1 MLDLNFVRDNLPV
14 VEEKLRQ
21 RGMDPAA
28 VLKDFSEV
36 DAQRRHAISA
46 AETMKAQR
54 NKASE
59 EIAKAKK
66 AGQDASAAMA
76 QTKELREQIQALE
89 AKSNGLDTRLR
100 AILAG
105 IPNLPHA
112 SVPVG
117 HTADDNVEV
126 RRLGTAPKFDFAP
139 KPHWDLGPELGILDL
154 ERAVKLTGARFAV
167 YWDLGAKLERALANF
182 MLDLHTR
189 SHGYTE
195 VLPPYLVNSVSM
207 YGTGQLPKFASDLF
221 RVPSGFEAVPNAVPM
236 PGDLVR
242 ATGLTGEF
250 RIESVDSDGL
260 VTLRES
266 VTGIVESVRP
276 PRSALLFQK
285 DFWLIPTA
293 EVPVTNLYRDEV
305 LDSAR
310 LPVSLTAYTPCFRS
324 EAGSY
329 GKDVRGIIR
338 QHQFQ
343 KVELVKFSRPENSY
357 DEHEKLTRDAE
368 EVLQKLGLH
377 YRVMALCT
385 GDMGAAAAKTYDI
398 EVWLPGQQLFR
409 EISSCSNFEAYQAR
423 RANIR
428 YRPEG
433 KNKTEFVHTLNG
445 SGLAVGRTWVAIVE
459 NYQQADGSVVI
470 PDVLRPYIG
479 AEKITARKF

>member
-1 MLDLNFVRDNLPV
+1 MLDLNFVRENLPL

-21 RGMDPAA
+21 RGMVPAA
-28 VLKDFSEV
+28 VLKDFREV
-36 DAQRRHAISA
+36 DTLRRQAITE
-46 AETMKAQR
+46 AETSKAQR

-59 EIAKAKK
+59 EIAKLKK

-76 QTKELREQIQALE
+76 QTKELREKISALE
-89 AKSNGLDTRLR
+89 KTATDLDVRLR
-100 AILAG
+100 EILTG

-117 HTADDNVEV
+117 RSADDNVEI
-126 RRLGTAPKFDFAP
+126 RRWGNPPKFDFTP

-189 SHGYTE
+189 EHGYTE
-195 VLPPYLVNSVSM
+195 VLPPYLVNSDSL
-207 YGTGQLPKFASDLF
+207 YGTGQLPKFAADQF
-221 RVPSGFEAVPNAVPM
+221 RVPHGEK
-236 PGDLVR
+236 DL
-242 ATGLTGEF
+242 
-250 RIESVDSDGL
+250 
-260 VTLRES
+260 
-266 VTGIVESVRP
+266 
-276 PRSALLFQK
+276 
-285 DFWLIPTA
+285 WLIPTA

-305 LDSAR
+305 LDQSR
-310 LPVSLTAYTPCFRS
+310 LPISLTAYTPCFRS

-343 KVELVKFSRPENSY
+343 KVELVKFAHPEKSY
-357 DEHEKLTRDAE
+357 EEHEKLTHNAE

-377 YRVMALCT
+377 YRVVTLCT
-385 GDMGAAAAKTYDI
+385 GDMGASSAKTYDI
-398 EVWLPGQQLFR
+398 EVWLHGQQLYR

-428 YRPEG
+428 FRPEG

-459 NYQQADGSVVI
+459 NYQQADGSVLI
-470 PDVLRPYIG
+470 PEVLRPYIG
-479 AEKITARKF
+479 AERITPKSF